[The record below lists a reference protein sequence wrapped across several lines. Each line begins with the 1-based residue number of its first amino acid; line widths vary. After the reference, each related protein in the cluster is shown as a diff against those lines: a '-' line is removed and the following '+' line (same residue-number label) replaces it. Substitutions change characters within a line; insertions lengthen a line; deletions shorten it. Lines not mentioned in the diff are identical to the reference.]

1 MESNRLDWAR
11 IVAVTKAELPDL
23 IVGPFGAYTP
33 LRRLAV
39 GGMAEIYLATVR
51 GAAGF
56 EKSVVLKRIHPRH
69 AEDPHFVSMLIEEA
83 KLSVLLTHQNI
94 VQTLDLGHAQGL
106 YFIVMEHIEG
116 YDVHHVLR
124 ELRTRGEPF
133 SIDLAAHLV
142 SEVCRGLDY
151 AHRRTDEQGR
161 PLHIVHRDVSPQ
173 NVLLS
178 FAGEVK
184 VADFGIAKA
193 AHRAIEAQSGLVQG
207 KYFYMSP
214 EQVSGARVDARSD
227 IFSAGVLLWEL
238 LTGRALHEATDLPSL
253 LAAVRAAEVPA
264 PSSLRPG
271 VPSELD
277 FIVATATAA
286 VPEERYADAASMA
299 DALQGFLATR
309 RFRNAPRRIA
319 ALLQSVDPPRRH
331 SIELLAAIPKTPDR
345 SRDIE
350 TLPGQFSR
358 ATQEE
363 ATRRGFG
370 RESRFGDGARALRPA
385 RELLAD
391 EPIASGPQPFDPDPT
406 LPGRIGAP
414 RGRRRWLRKLWPL
427 ALLGALALGL
437 WLAARG

>member
-1 MESNRLDWAR
+1 
-11 IVAVTKAELPDL
+11 
-23 IVGPFGAYTP
+23 
-33 LRRLAV
+33 
-39 GGMAEIYLATVR
+39 LATVR

-69 AEDPHFVSMLIEEA
+69 AEDPNFVSMLIEEA
-83 KLSVLLTHQNI
+83 KLSVRLTHQNI
-94 VQTLDLGHAQGL
+94 VQTLDLGHARGV

-124 ELRTRGEPF
+124 ELRTRGEPL

-142 SEVCRGLDY
+142 SEVCRGLDH

-193 AHRAIEAQSGLVQG
+193 AHRANEAQSGVVQG

-238 LTGRALHEATDLPSL
+238 LTGRALYQATDMPSL
-253 LAAVRAAEVPA
+253 LAAVRAADVPA
-264 PSSLRPG
+264 ASSLRPG
-271 VPSELD
+271 VPPELD

-286 VPEERYADAASMA
+286 VPGQRYADAASMA
-299 DALQGFLATR
+299 DALQAFLATR
-309 RFRNAPRRIA
+309 RLGNAPRRIA

-331 SIELLAAIPKTPDR
+331 SIEQLAAVPKTPDR
-345 SRDIE
+345 SREIE

-363 ATRRGFG
+363 PNRRGFG
-370 RESRFGDGARALRPA
+370 REPCFGDGARALRRA

-391 EPIASGPQPFDPDPT
+391 EPIEPQPLDPDPT
-406 LPGRIGAP
+406 LPGRKRAP
-414 RGRRRWLRKLWPL
+414 RRRGRWLRKLWPL
-427 ALLGALALGL
+427 ALLGAVGLGL